1 LHYYRVQIAPTAS
14 AGTAIV
20 WRSFYINH
28 PEKHSFKE
36 TSNMNHLHKVSWITA
51 AVLAT
56 ALAAGCDRNKPSS
69 ETAGQRLDRTTER
82 AGEKMDQAAADAKL
96 KAGQAKDTV
105 DDAAITAKVKT
116 AMIAEPGLKAMKI
129 NVDTAHGVV
138 TLTGT
143 VETPQSL
150 ERATQVAQSVDGV
163 KSVDNRLNLKSRA

>member
-1 LHYYRVQIAPTAS
+1 
-14 AGTAIV
+14 
-20 WRSFYINH
+20 
-28 PEKHSFKE
+28 
-36 TSNMNHLHKVSWITA
+36 MNHLHKVSWITA

-56 ALAAGCDRNKPSS
+56 ALAAGCDRNKPAS
-69 ETAGQRLDRTTER
+69 ETAGQKLDRTTEK

-129 NVDTAHGVV
+129 NVDTANGVV